1 MGKRESGPIADRTT
15 PGHLVYSGGLESD
28 GVGGRGR
35 CGTRRSRIVGEGLW
49 PRGGNKR

>member
-1 MGKRESGPIADRTT
+1 MGKRKSGPIADRTT